1 MKEDRILMQSGRHED
16 NRAEGNMLSLIQA
29 ERLKMK
35 HTFGGKLP
43 IVAAVLTLSLVL
55 LLAYKNK
62 YYSVNAW
69 NWWYVMLLTGMLA
82 ILCCLGIK
90 KEQKL
95 HYCNLFS
102 SYISPGQYLIG
113 KICFY
118 AAGLVIANLIVAVG
132 TYAADIFW
140 GNYIPIGRE
149 FLAAV
154 VLSVCFLWEIPFF
167 MLLGLRFGIFVSL
180 FSCMVLSIGG
190 TSVLADSD
198 LWWLCP
204 TAVPVRLMCPVL
216 GIMPNGLLVPADS
229 PLWNM
234 GVIIPG
240 IMICLVWF
248 VVFTK
253 VLFAAVQPA

>member
-1 MKEDRILMQSGRHED
+1 
-16 NRAEGNMLSLIQA
+16 
-29 ERLKMK
+29 
-35 HTFGGKLP
+35 
-43 IVAAVLTLSLVL
+43 
-55 LLAYKNK
+55 
-62 YYSVNAW
+62 
-69 NWWYVMLLTGMLA
+69 MLLPGMLA

-102 SYISPGQYLIG
+102 SHISPGQYLIG
-113 KICFY
+113 KICFN

-204 TAVPVRLMCPVL
+204 AAVPVRLMCPVL